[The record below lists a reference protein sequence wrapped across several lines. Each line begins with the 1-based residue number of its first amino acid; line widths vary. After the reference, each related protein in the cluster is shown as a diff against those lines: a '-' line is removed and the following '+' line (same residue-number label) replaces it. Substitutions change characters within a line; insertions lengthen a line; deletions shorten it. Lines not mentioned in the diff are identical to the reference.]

1 MNTTTTSALW
11 LAYGPDGNVVG
22 SIRKS
27 DDAYT
32 VTMAGAAEVLGTY
45 PTMEI
50 AKNALH
56 GHLTPGADWPQF
68 REH

>member
-1 MNTTTTSALW
+1 MSSTGLW
-11 LAYGPDGNVVG
+11 VAYGSEGNVVG
-22 SIRKS
+22 SVRKA
-27 DDAYT
+27 DDGYT
-32 VTMAGAAEVLGTY
+32 VTMAGADASLGTY
-45 PTMEI
+45 PSMDI